1 MVQAAPT
8 LPFLGDLIMRFESVT
23 KPAIRARLLA
33 IAQRRTRPP
42 LALGVLIAVLC
53 IAAGTSLAYLFT
65 GIAPVQAV
73 SIVYLPGM
81 VVVASAWGPSLGLV
95 MALASAA
102 TIDYFFLPSAGS
114 SDVTDFAVLV
124 VFLIV
129 AVLTCGFSA
138 LMRSLAVEI
147 DARRDAGLAADLAR
161 LLLCGPDPR
170 TALPAAAQRLQR
182 ALGLQSASIELG
194 AIQADPQQ
202 EAFPLRNG
210 VRLGTLIVPARLPKP
225 TLRRLRDRVLPSLE
239 VLLYAAE
246 ERERNAE
253 ALKASRDRIVAA
265 TDATRRR
272 LERDLHDGTQQ
283 RLITMLLKIRVLQD
297 APPRQPDVLQQ
308 ELAQMAGALDE
319 TLTDLQEISR
329 GLHPAILAKRGIQ
342 PALAALARR
351 CPITVNLN
359 LSTRRRLS
367 ERLETTIYYITSEA
381 LTNVAKHAHA
391 SEVDIDLDSDASVRL
406 AIRDNGI
413 GGADPARGSGLTG
426 LADRVEALDGTI
438 KIVSP
443 AGGGTELL
451 IELPACSS

>member
-8 LPFLGDLIMRFESVT
+8 LPFLGDLIMRFESVM
-23 KPAIRARLLA
+23 KPAIHARLLA
-33 IAQRRTRPP
+33 MAQRRTRPA
-42 LALGVLIAVLC
+42 LALGLLMAVLC
-53 IAAGTSLAYLFT
+53 IAAGTSLAYLFK

-73 SIVYLPGM
+73 SIVYLPGI
-81 VVVASAWGPSLGLV
+81 VVVASAWGLSLGLV

-102 TIDYFFLPSAGS
+102 TIDYFFLPSTGS
-114 SDVTDFAVLV
+114 SDFTVLV
-124 VFLIV
+124 IFLIV
-129 AVLTCGFSA
+129 ALLTCGSSA

-147 DARRDAGLAADLAR
+147 DARRDAGLTADLTR
-161 LLLCGPDPR
+161 LLLCGPDLR

-239 VLLYAAE
+239 VLLYAAA

-272 LERDLHDGTQQ
+272 IERDLHDGTQQ

-308 ELAQMAGALDE
+308 ELAYLAGALEE
-319 TLTDLQEISR
+319 TLTDLQEVSR
-329 GLHPAILAKRGIQ
+329 GLHPAILANRGIQ

-351 CPITVNLN
+351 CPIAVNLDM
-359 LSTRRRLS
+359 STRLRLS

-391 SEVDIDLDSDASVRL
+391 SEVNIDLDSDASVRL
-406 AIRDNGI
+406 TIRDNGI
-413 GGADPARGSGLTG
+413 GGADPARGSGLAG

-451 IELPACSS
+451 IDLPACSG